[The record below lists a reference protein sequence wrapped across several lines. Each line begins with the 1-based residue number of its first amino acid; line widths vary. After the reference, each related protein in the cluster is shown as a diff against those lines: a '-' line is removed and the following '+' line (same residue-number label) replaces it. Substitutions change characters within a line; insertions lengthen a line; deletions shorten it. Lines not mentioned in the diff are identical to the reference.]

1 MVLNDPVRPVQPMI
15 DGYFNLRKII
25 GLLLLSILPVLAGV
39 DPPGLYCAPQ
49 LDNQMYVNL
58 RRIAQAFE
66 RSGRIEEAILLL
78 SSYRE
83 DSRILSILCRLYGQ
97 AGRKQE
103 SLDVARE
110 VLLKNPDSNQI
121 LATYFQALDGMGF
134 RDSIRVAVSAYLER
148 SEENAVNY
156 LFTGSQLRRYGMF
169 EDALD
174 VYLKGRKRLGDEEIF
189 SSEIGQTLIDLKR
202 YGPALDELVAFLST
216 SPGATA
222 LVQREVYRIKDSG
235 DSGAELVLKRLAKA
249 LEEARGPFRVSLLK
263 LLVDLNLASG
273 RGEQALWR
281 LDELLGEVEKKEG
294 YRQLNVF
301 IGRCLK
307 NRQFETALGAFG
319 LADSLELMDKGTIIL
334 SRSGVLLRMEKYGQ
348 AESFLLELV
357 SSDNQPDGIRVEA
370 MSRLGDIY
378 LDHLGK
384 PDEALRWFREVERLD
399 RAKGKLL
406 LNAKKKIV
414 ESFIRSERLN
424 EAAKLCGELLA
435 QTAEGE
441 DQADLLK
448 LFADILFYRGQPDSA
463 AVLYKS
469 FAGLRLSEP
478 EANDVLEL
486 VYLIQTDISRDAA
499 HSKEIGDAL
508 FKARCGK
515 VQDAA
520 GVFAEMLSEVADSVY
535 LVQIYYQMG
544 NMYERAGEFSLALG
558 VYGEIVKSYPES
570 HMAPLAELRMGLVLL
585 ESAGDRAGARRHF
598 ERIVYEYP
606 AGVATPRARRL
617 LRSLEEQNL

>member
-1 MVLNDPVRPVQPMI
+1 MILNGPVKPVQPMI
-15 DGYFNLRKII
+15 IGYINLRKII
-25 GLLLLSILPVLAGV
+25 GIILLSILTVLAGI
-39 DPPGLYCAPQ
+39 DPHGLYCASQ

-66 RSGRIEEAILLL
+66 QSGRVEEAILLL
-78 SSYRE
+78 NPHRE

-103 SLDVARE
+103 GLDVARE
-110 VLLKNPDSNQI
+110 VLLKNPDSNQV

-148 SEENAVNY
+148 SEENAANY
-156 LFTGSQLRRYGMF
+156 LFTGTQLRRYGMF

-174 VYLKGRKRLGDEEIF
+174 VYLKGRKGLGDAEIF
-189 SSEIGQTLIDLKR
+189 RSEIGQTLIDLKR
-202 YGPALDELVAFLST
+202 FEPALDELLAFLST
-216 SPGATA
+216 SPGQTA
-222 LVQREVYRIKDSG
+222 LVQREAYRIKDSG
-235 DSGAELVLKRLAKA
+235 ESGAEIVLKRMAKA
-249 LEEARGPFRVSLLK
+249 LDKARGPFRVSLLK
-263 LLVDLNLASG
+263 LLVDLNLATG
-273 RGEQALWR
+273 RGEQALSG
-281 LDELLGEVEKKEG
+281 LDELLGELERKDA

-307 NRQFETALGAFG
+307 NRQFEAALGAFG
-319 LADSLELMDKGTIIL
+319 MADSLELMDKGTIVL
-334 SRSGVLLRMEKYGQ
+334 SRSNVLLRMQKYGQ
-348 AESFLLELV
+348 AESSLLELV
-357 SSDNQPDGIRVEA
+357 SSDNQPDGIRLEA
-370 MSRLGDIY
+370 MSRLGDLY
-378 LDHLGK
+378 LDYLGR
-384 PDEALRWFREVERLD
+384 PDEALRWFREVEKLD

-406 LNAKKKIV
+406 LDAKKKIV
-414 ESFIRSERLN
+414 ESFIRSERLD
-424 EAAKLCGELLA
+424 EAAKLCEELLA
-435 QTAEGE
+435 QTAAGE
-441 DQADLLK
+441 EQADLLK
-448 LFADILFYRGQPDSA
+448 LLADILFYRGQPDSA
-463 AVLYKS
+463 AVLYRS
-469 FAGLRLSEP
+469 FAGLRLGEP

-486 VYLIQTDISRDAA
+486 VYLIQTDIGRDAV
-499 HSKEIGDAL
+499 HSKEVGKAL

-544 NMYERAGEFSLALG
+544 SMYERAGEFSLALG

-570 HMAPLAELRMGLVLL
+570 HMAPLAELRMGMVLL